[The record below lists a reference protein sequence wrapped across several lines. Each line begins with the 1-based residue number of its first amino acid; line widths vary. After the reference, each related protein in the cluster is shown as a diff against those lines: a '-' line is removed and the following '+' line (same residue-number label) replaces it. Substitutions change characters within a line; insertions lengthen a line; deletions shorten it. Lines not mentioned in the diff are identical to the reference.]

1 MIKIFFGIW
10 NEIRFVFNI
19 ERFRIVIWY
28 CNFVIKVL
36 FLLECFRIILRNKWN
51 YNGIEIVVKGYIKL

>member
-10 NEIRFVFNI
+10 NEIRFDFNI

-36 FLLECFRIILRNKWN
+36 FLLECFGIILRNKWN